1 MNFLVFVIALSVL
14 SRVTGQQCQAM
25 FNRSISGLYSPIDTC
40 QGAILNSDIHEERGC
55 CIAAT
60 SPSTSQTCIT
70 ANDFD
75 ILYNTSRAT
84 FLRTVLN
91 YGINAAGICQN
102 CQAKAAFLAIAAT
115 MTENFRTDEATGSDA
130 QFTADDKKYGN
141 SQEGDGSRLRQRGFF
156 GLRGRTMYE
165 RLQTVMPQYQS
176 LTNPE
181 SVALTQNSIMIAVKL
196 WMNPDLLRG
205 K

>member
-1 MNFLVFVIALSVL
+1 MNFLVFILTLSIL
-14 SRVTGQQCQAM
+14 STVNGQQCQAR
-25 FNRSISGLYSPIDTC
+25 FNRSINGLNSPIDAC
-40 QGAILNSDIHEERGC
+40 QGAILNSDIREERGC
-55 CIAAT
+55 CITAT

-75 ILYNTSRAT
+75 SLYNTSRAT

-130 QFTADDKKYGN
+130 QFAADDQKYGN
-141 SQEGDGSRLRQRGFF
+141 SQEGDGSRFRRRGFF

-165 RLQTVMPQYQS
+165 RLQRVMPQYQS

-181 SVALTQNSIMIAVKL
+181 SVALTQNSIMIAVQL
-196 WMNPDLLRG
+196 WTNPDLLSR

>member
-1 MNFLVFVIALSVL
+1 
-14 SRVTGQQCQAM
+14 
-25 FNRSISGLYSPIDTC
+25 
-40 QGAILNSDIHEERGC
+40 
-55 CIAAT
+55 
-60 SPSTSQTCIT
+60 
-70 ANDFD
+70 
-75 ILYNTSRAT
+75 
-84 FLRTVLN
+84 
-91 YGINAAGICQN
+91 
-102 CQAKAAFLAIAAT
+102 

-130 QFTADDKKYGN
+130 QFTDDDKKYGN
-141 SQEGDGSRLRQRGFF
+141 SQEGDGSRFRRRGFF

-196 WMNPDLLRG
+196 WTNPDLLSG